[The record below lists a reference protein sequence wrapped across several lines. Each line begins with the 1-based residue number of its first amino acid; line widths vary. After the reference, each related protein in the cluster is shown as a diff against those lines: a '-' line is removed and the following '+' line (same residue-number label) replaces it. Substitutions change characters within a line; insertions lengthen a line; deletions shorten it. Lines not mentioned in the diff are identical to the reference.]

1 MGDLTR
7 NLDSSELVCK
17 CGCGF
22 SVKNEYHIDKLQ
34 AARTLAG
41 IGFKIKSWCRCK
53 KHNKIEGGT
62 DKSDHLTGEGTDIE
76 CLNSVV
82 RHKILKA
89 AYAVGFRRIGE
100 GKTFIHLGTAK
111 RNPQDVHWQY

>member
-7 NLDSSELVCK
+7 NFSYSEMTCN

-22 SVKNEYHIDKLQ
+22 FQENEYFIDKLQ

-41 IGFKIKSWCRCK
+41 ISFEPISWCRCK
-53 KHNKIEGGT
+53 KHNKNEGGT
-62 DKSDHLTGEGTDIE
+62 DKSDHLTGEGIDIE
-76 CLNSVV
+76 CLTSFA

-100 GKTFIHLGTAK
+100 AKTFIHLGTAK
-111 RNPQDVHWQY
+111 HNPQDVHWQY